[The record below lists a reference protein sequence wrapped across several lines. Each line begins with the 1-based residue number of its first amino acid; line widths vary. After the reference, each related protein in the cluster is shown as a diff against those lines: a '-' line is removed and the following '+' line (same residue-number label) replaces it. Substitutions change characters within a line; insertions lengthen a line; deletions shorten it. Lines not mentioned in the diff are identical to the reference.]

1 MRIFA
6 TSLLCATSALIAG
19 CQPAITPPTAAVPA
33 SVAVAPTAAAGSY
46 SFGPEIS
53 AEDIV
58 QHVLVLASDA
68 FEGRAPG
75 GRGEQLTVDYLV
87 DQFKRL
93 GLKPGNGD
101 SYTQSVPMVS
111 TTADPST
118 ELNLKHSGGNT
129 RLALSTEMVIGT
141 SSGNPKVLIEDS
153 EMVFVGYGVN
163 APESNWNDY
172 SVDVRGKTVVMLVND
187 PGFHVGNE
195 ELFLG
200 KRMTYYGRWTY
211 KYEEAARQGAAAA
224 LIIHD
229 SEGAGY
235 GWNVIGDGWKGAQ
248 FDLPASEDPV
258 PRLPAQGWLT
268 ADAAN
273 ALFARAG
280 LDFTALRT
288 AANQPGFKP
297 VSLATTMSLDLQSKI
312 STSES
317 RNVIGLLA
325 GASRPD
331 EAIIYMAHWDHLG
344 IDPTLTGDTIYNG
357 ASDNATGV
365 AGILEIAERFV
376 TRETPPE
383 RSVLFAAVTLEES
396 GLLGSKYYVAHPV
409 TPLEKTVAVVN
420 LDNLP
425 AIGRSRDF
433 TVTGMGNSELEDLL
447 RPIAERQA
455 RILRPESA
463 PEKGFYFRSD
473 HFNFAKAGVPALY
486 AKGGV
491 DHFEKGEA
499 YGLQAQAEYVSQ
511 RYHQPSDEYDA
522 SWDLSGMVEDMLAL
536 YQLGNQ
542 LANSSQWPNW
552 YEGNAFKATRDV
564 SAAARVS
571 ATPETAAEV
580 PANEVPAT
588 EVSTTE
594 VSTIESAAKQ
604 P

>member
-1 MRIFA
+1 MRIVL
-6 TSLLCATSALIAG
+6 TSLACAITALVAA
-19 CQPAITPPTAAVPA
+19 CQPATTTPAEEAPT
-33 SVAVAPTAAAGSY
+33 AVAPTAVAGNY

-53 AEDIV
+53 AEDVI
-58 QHVLVLASDA
+58 QHVKVLASDE

-75 GRGEQLTVDYLV
+75 GKGEQLTVDYLV
-87 DQFKRL
+87 EQFKRL

-129 RLALSTEMVIGT
+129 RLAPFTEMVIGT
-141 SSGNPKVLIEDS
+141 SSGNPRVLIEDS

-172 SVDVRGKTVVMLVND
+172 SIDVRGKTVVMLVND

-200 KRMTYYGRWTY
+200 KRMTYYGRWSY
-211 KYEEAARQGAAAA
+211 KFEEAARQGAAAA

-229 SEGAGY
+229 TEGAGY

-248 FDLPASEDPV
+248 FDLPATEDSA

-268 ADAAN
+268 AEAAN
-273 ALFARAG
+273 AMFERAG
-280 LDFTALRT
+280 LDFNALRT

-297 VSLATTMSLDLQSKI
+297 VPLATTLSLDLKSEI
-312 STSES
+312 SASES
-317 RNVIGLLA
+317 RNVVALLP

-331 EAIIYMAHWDHLG
+331 ESIIYMAHWDHLG

-376 TRETPPE
+376 TRETPPA

-396 GLLGSKYYVAHPV
+396 GLLGSKFYVAHPLL
-409 TPLEKTVAVVN
+409 PLEKTVAVVN

-425 AIGRSRDF
+425 AIGRSRDI
-433 TVTGMGNSELEDLL
+433 TVIGMGNSELEDLL

-486 AKGGV
+486 AKGGA
-491 DHFEKGEA
+491 DHFEKGEV
-499 YGLQAQAEYVSQ
+499 YGLQAQTDYVTQ
-511 RYHQPSDEYDA
+511 RYHQPSDEYDD

-536 YQLGNQ
+536 YQLGNE
-542 LANSSQWPNW
+542 LANGEQWPNW
-552 YEGNAFKATRDV
+552 YEGNAFKAARDA
-564 SAAARVS
+564 SAAARVP
-571 ATPETAAEV
+571 ATP
-580 PANEVPAT
+580 PAT
-588 EVSTTE
+588 E
-594 VSTIESAAKQ
+594 APAKQ